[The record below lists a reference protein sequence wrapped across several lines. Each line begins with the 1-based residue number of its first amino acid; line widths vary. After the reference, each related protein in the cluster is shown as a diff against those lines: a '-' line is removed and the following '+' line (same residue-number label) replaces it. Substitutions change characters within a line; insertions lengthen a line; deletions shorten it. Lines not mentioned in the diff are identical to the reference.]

1 MTEKLYKIEDVVS
14 NVDVMFID
22 KSIKRAKYAKS
33 VDVDKC
39 NSDLTAGINALARAE
54 TGQGH
59 DNFLSGIVVDF
70 DLTFSIKAWTEA
82 ERYHFFQ
89 IITSQST
96 MHKMAHFDLR
106 DPRVYVPY
114 TDQRI
119 IDIMIEKVDEY
130 NKLADTTP
138 VNDKE
143 GIAVLARKYKEL
155 LYSNPTGFRLTA
167 GISTNY
173 LQLKTIYQQRKT
185 HRLTDEWGVFC
196 DWIETLPRF
205 VELTQGADEANEQE

>member
-1 MTEKLYKIEDVVS
+1 MIEKLYKIEDVVS
-14 NVDVMFID
+14 NVDVMFIG

-33 VDVDKC
+33 IDVNKC
-39 NSDLTAGINALARAE
+39 NSDLTIGINALACAE

-96 MHKMAHFDLR
+96 MHKMAHFDLK
-106 DPRVYVPY
+106 DPKVYMPY

-130 NKLADTTP
+130 NKLANTIPID
-138 VNDKE
+138 DKE
-143 GIAVLARKYKEL
+143 GMDLLAVKYKQL

-205 VELTQGADEANEQE
+205 VELTQKTDKANE